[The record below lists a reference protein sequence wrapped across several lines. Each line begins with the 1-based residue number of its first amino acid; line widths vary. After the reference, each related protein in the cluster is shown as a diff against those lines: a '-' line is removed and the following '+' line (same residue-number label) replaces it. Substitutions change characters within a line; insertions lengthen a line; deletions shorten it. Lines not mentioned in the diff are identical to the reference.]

1 MKKFISIILSIAMI
15 MSVCCVSVYADDAD
29 VTTQKTYDIDGSY
42 PYVFVHGMGGWGHHY
57 EEMPYWG
64 GWADSE
70 GDVLEMYNSNGIEAY
85 AASVGP
91 FNSAWDRACELYA
104 QLMGTVVDYGAAH
117 SAQHNHDRYGRDFT
131 SKAIMGQAW
140 DCTNPINLV
149 GHSFGGP
156 TVRLF
161 ASLMAYGDEAEVAA
175 TGEETSPL
183 FVGGNEKC
191 INALITFSGV
201 HNGSPIANLIYD
213 NSAIMS
219 VIGFFANVLGVA
231 FGKSIMMYDDV
242 QLGHFGITA
251 KENQEKAVFSW
262 ERIRNFATTK
272 DICGYDMTL
281 RGAQELNSRIKLSP
295 YTYYY
300 SYSTISTEETA
311 VGTQLP
317 ISSNFA
323 LFYMTSIYIGTLE
336 GKTIDGIYMDKN
348 WAINDGI
355 VPLASALYPSDC
367 ADTAKSYE
375 ETVAAG
381 EEIECGRWYYMTPSV
396 GFDHF
401 DYCGTIDYPT
411 SFEDFYFTLAE
422 TVNKTNK

>member
-42 PYVFVHGMGGWGHHY
+42 PYVFVHGMGGWGPHY

-213 NSAIMS
+213 NSAIMTL
-219 VIGFFANVLGVA
+219 IGFFANVLGVA

-281 RGAQELNSRIKLSP
+281 RGAQELNARIKLSP

-336 GKTIDGIYMDKN
+336 GKTIDGVYMDKY

-367 ADTAKSYE
+367 ADTVKSYE
-375 ETVAAG
+375 EAVAAG

>member
-1 MKKFISIILSIAMI
+1 MKKIISIILSIAMI
-15 MSVCCVSVYADDAD
+15 MSVCAVSVYAEDAD

-42 PYVFVHGMGGWGHHY
+42 PYVFVHGMGGWGPHY

-70 GDVLEMYNSNGIEAY
+70 GDVLEQYNSNGIEAY

-104 QLMGTVVDYGAAH
+104 QLMGTVVDYGEAH
-117 SAQHNHDRYGRDFT
+117 SKEHNHERYGRDFT
-131 SKAIMGQAW
+131 SKAIMGEPW
-140 DCTNPINLV
+140 DCANPVNLV

-175 TGEETSPL
+175 TGDETSPL

-213 NSAIMS
+213 NSAIMTL
-219 VIGFFANVLGVA
+219 IGFFANVLGVV

-262 ERIRNFATTK
+262 ERIKNFATTK

-281 RGAQELNSRIKLSP
+281 RGAQELNARIKLSP

-323 LFYMTSIYIGTLE
+323 LFYMTSIYIGALE
-336 GKTIDGIYMDKN
+336 GKTIDGVYMDKI

-375 ETVAAG
+375 EAVAAG

>member
-1 MKKFISIILSIAMI
+1 MKKLISILLSV
-15 MSVCCVSVYADDAD
+15 SLLLTVCFVPVYAEEIPAATD
-29 VTTQKTYDIDGSY
+29 YELDGSY
-42 PYVFVHGMGGWGHHY
+42 PYVFVHGMGGWGPGY
-57 EEMPYWG
+57 DEMPYWG
-64 GWADSE
+64 GWAESE
-70 GDVLEMYNSNGIEAY
+70 GDVIEMFNSNGIEAY

-104 QLMGTVVDYGAAH
+104 QLAGTVVDYGEAH
-117 SAQHNHDRYGRDFT
+117 SKEHNHDRYGTDFS
-131 SKAIMGQAW
+131 SKPLMGEPW
-140 DCTNPINLV
+140 DFESPVNMV

-161 ASLMAYGDEAEVAA
+161 ASLIAYGDETELAA
-175 TGEETSPL
+175 TGEDTSPL
-183 FVGGNEKC
+183 FAGGHEKC

-213 NSAIMS
+213 NEMIMTM
-219 VIGFFANVLGVA
+219 IAFGANLLGVL
-231 FGKSIMMYDDV
+231 FGKSIMMYENV

-251 KENQEKAVFSW
+251 RDDQEKATFST
-262 ERIRNFATTK
+262 ERINNFAHTK

-281 RGAQELNSRIKLSP
+281 RGAKELNERIKLSP

-300 SYSTISTEETA
+300 SYSTIAVNETA
-311 VGTQLP
+311 VGTYVP
-317 ISSNFA
+317 IGSTFT
-323 LFYMTSIYIGTLE
+323 LFYMTSLYIGALE
-336 GKTIDGIYMDKN
+336 GKTIDGVYMDEN

-367 ADTAKSYE
+367 ADTAKNYE
-375 ETVAAG
+375 EAVSQG
-381 EEIECGRWYYMTPSV
+381 EEIETGRWYYMTPST

-411 SFEDFYFTLAE
+411 SFEDFYFSLVE

>member
-15 MSVCCVSVYADDAD
+15 MSVCCISVYADDAD
-29 VTTQKTYDIDGSY
+29 VTTKKTYDIDGSY
-42 PYVFVHGMGGWGHHY
+42 SYVFVHGMGGWGPHY

-117 SAQHNHDRYGRDFT
+117 SAEHNHDRYGRDFT
-131 SKAIMGQAW
+131 SEAIMGEPW
-140 DCTNPINLV
+140 DCTNPINIV
-149 GHSFGGP
+149 GHSFGGH

-175 TGEETSPL
+175 TGDETSPL

-213 NSAIMS
+213 NSTIMS
-219 VIGFFANVLGVA
+219 VIGFFANILGVV
-231 FGKSIMMYDDV
+231 FGKSILMYDDV

-262 ERIRNFATTK
+262 ERIKNFATTK

-281 RGAQELNSRIKLSP
+281 RGAQELNSRIRLSP

-311 VGTQLP
+311 VGTQFP

-323 LFYMTSIYIGTLE
+323 LFYMTSIYIGSLE
-336 GKTIDGIYMDKN
+336 GKTIDGVYMDKN

-367 ADTAKSYE
+367 ADTAKSYDE
-375 ETVAAG
+375 AVAAG

>member
-1 MKKFISIILSIAMI
+1 MKKLISLVLSIAIILSVC
-15 MSVCCVSVYADDAD
+15 SVAAFAQEPVVADG
-29 VTTQKTYDIDGSY
+29 KTYDIQEGY
-42 PYVFVHGMGGWGHHY
+42 PYVFVHGMGGWGPGY

-70 GDVLEMYNSNGIEAY
+70 GNVIEMYNNNGIEAY

-104 QLMGTVVDYGAAH
+104 QLTGTVVDYGEAH
-117 SAQHNHDRYGRDFT
+117 SKEHNHDRYGVDFT
-131 SKAIMGQAW
+131 STPLMGKAW
-140 DCTNPINLV
+140 DCESPINLI

-161 ASLMAYGDEAEVAA
+161 ASLLAYGDEAEVAA

-183 FVGGNEKC
+183 FVGGHEKSVHA
-191 INALITFSGV
+191 IITFSGV

-213 NSAIMS
+213 NKGIMTL
-219 VIGFFANVLGVA
+219 IGTFANLLGVV
-231 FGKSIMMYDDV
+231 FGKGVMMWDNVY
-242 QLGHFGITA
+242 LGHFGITA
-251 KENQEKAVFSW
+251 REDQDKAVFSW
-262 ERIRNFATTK
+262 EKIMNFAQTK

-281 RGAQELNSRIKLSP
+281 RGAQELNAKIKLSP

-300 SYSTISTEETA
+300 SHSTVSTTES
-311 VGTQLP
+311 VLGTQVP

-323 LFYMTSIYIGTLE
+323 LFIPTSFYIGTLE
-336 GKTIDGIYMDKN
+336 GKTIDGVYMDKN

-355 VPLASALYPSDC
+355 VPLASAMYPSDC
-367 ADTAKSYE
+367 AETAKNYE
-375 ETVAAG
+375 DAVAAG
-381 EEIECGRWYYMTPSV
+381 ETIECGRWYYMTPSN

-411 SFEDFYFTLAE
+411 SFEDFYFSLAE
-422 TVNKTNK
+422 MVNSR